1 MIRGYAFTGV
11 YYLLSVIC
19 VLLAL
24 PLLIV
29 PGRAGLRW
37 LIRRYTLSI
46 RFALRFAKIRVRV
59 RVRE

>member
-37 LIRRYTLSI
+37 LIRNGANVTR
-46 RFALRFAKIRVRV
+46 
-59 RVRE
+59 